1 MPALTQRETLVER
14 LAAAQR
20 AGGRLV
26 LIGGEAGAGKTVLVD
41 AFINTLQRRV
51 LVGACEHLA
60 TPAPLGPLLDVAEQV
75 GGALGRDVL
84 AATHPRQVAHCLL
97 EDLRRPAVLVLEDLR
112 WADDATRDVLRSS
125 GAASAKRHRS

>member
-97 EDLRRPAVLVLEDLR
+97 EDCAGRRCSSSRICTGPMMR
-112 WADDATRDVLRSS
+112 RATSCASS